1 MNIHTMVNM
10 ISTYL
15 NHPKLNLSFKFALNF
30 DTIHLFEFLIL
41 VESTRSDENTKVV
54 VCNYLKTSH
63 MKHSYLILE
72 THQQTF

>member
-1 MNIHTMVNM
+1 MNINTMVNM

-15 NHPKLNLSFKFALNF
+15 NHPKLNLSFMFTLNF
-30 DTIHLFEFLIL
+30 YTIYLFEFLIL
-41 VESTRSDENTKVV
+41 VESMRSDENIKVV
-54 VCNYLKTSH
+54 VYDYLETSH

>member
-15 NHPKLNLSFKFALNF
+15 NNFKLNLSFMFALNF
-30 DTIHLFEFLIL
+30 DTIYLIEFLIL
-41 VESTRSDENTKVV
+41 VKSMRSDEKIKVV
-54 VCNYLKTSH
+54 VCDYIDASH